1 KAVNERHGFTVTS
14 TTQYSNRNSKSGNMR
29 IRIPS
34 PEFDAMLESIMKVSS
49 QVFSKTISGND
60 VTEEFFDVSAR
71 LRNKQMVESRFRETL
86 RLAKSVKDI
95 LAVEE
100 SLGNI
105 REEIEQ
111 LEGRRK
117 FLVDQTALSTIDAS
131 LREPSAF
138 VDVEQSFWGKV
149 TDGFRQGGRSL
160 GDVVS
165 FIVTMVIAGFPIMII
180 LLILAFVAL
189 SVVKLRRSGRRHA

>member
-1 KAVNERHGFTVTS
+1 MNRLTTFLTLPAFFFVFASFGCTSDNEPRAVRVLNYADLGPPPSAAYSVGAFRSNDHASPSDLERPSPAPRMIIKTASISVEVADYERAVADIQKAVNERHGFTVTS

-34 PEFDAMLESIMKVSS
+34 SEFDATLESIMKVSL

-71 LRNKQMVESRFRETL
+71 LRNKQMVELRFRETL

-100 SLGNI
+100 SLG
-105 REEIEQ
+105 
-111 LEGRRK
+111 
-117 FLVDQTALSTIDAS
+117 
-131 LREPSAF
+131 
-138 VDVEQSFWGKV
+138 
-149 TDGFRQGGRSL
+149 
-160 GDVVS
+160 
-165 FIVTMVIAGFPIMII
+165 
-180 LLILAFVAL
+180 
-189 SVVKLRRSGRRHA
+189 